1 MRHQPRK
8 THWRVALH
16 PPSTTLPSG
25 AWSPLARVR
34 PDARRRPRRR
44 VATGLERTRL
54 RRPRQSRSGANGR
67 RPPGPTPATGAA
79 PAQRGAAPARTF
91 TDASPTRTSQPH
103 LAAAA
108 PTRRGAAEHLP
119 APRGPTTRTAAP
131 RTGRVRPA
139 RPGPARGAAS
149 AGPGRIGPPVAQPGH
164 GSSPHAGPR
173 ASYQVAV
180 SQTAAPS
187 GSPLRLRRK
196 GDPEPSGCP
205 AGPRAS
211 VSYRDPRKVSRC
223 GLLVPSF
230 RWAAPGSGAERS
242 GTPPVARPSRWVEPH
257 VSLQLPVSPCCG
269 PLVPQLRAGRSWL
282 WRGAIRNPT
291 GCPVESA
298 SRAARQPSVPAPS
311 RSVSAAPS
319 PAASAP
325 KRQLVTPPQPRP
337 AQVLSGR
344 RTLIRALGAS
354 GGTRQRRPSAV
365 VSAR

>member
-149 AGPGRIGPPVAQPGH
+149 AGPGQAGPASLRTILYLQRDSNTSLHTHHASPAA
-164 GSSPHAGPR
+164 SSPPGP
-173 ASYQVAV
+173 
-180 SQTAAPS
+180 
-187 GSPLRLRRK
+187 
-196 GDPEPSGCP
+196 
-205 AGPRAS
+205 
-211 VSYRDPRKVSRC
+211 
-223 GLLVPSF
+223 
-230 RWAAPGSGAERS
+230 GA
-242 GTPPVARPSRWVEPH
+242 T
-257 VSLQLPVSPCCG
+257 
-269 PLVPQLRAGRSWL
+269 
-282 WRGAIRNPT
+282 AIRNPT
-291 GCPVESA
+291 GCPAGSWFVPARWAPRQLSGRGQSDRGPERVAPPAQAQRRSGTLRLP
-298 SRAARQPSVPAPS
+298 SRAAGIRLVPG
-311 RSVSAAPS
+311 
-319 PAASAP
+319 
-325 KRQLVTPPQPRP
+325 P
-337 AQVLSGR
+337 AQGLSL
-344 RTLIRALGAS
+344 RTA
-354 GGTRQRRPSAV
+354 RPQL
-365 VSAR
+365 

>member
-79 PAQRGAAPARTF
+79 PAQRGAAPARTI
-91 TDASPTRTSQPH
+91 TDASPTRTPQPH

-149 AGPGRIGPPVAQPGH
+149 AGSGQAGSASLRTILYLQRDSNTSLYTRHASPAASSPTPGPSPRWPTPGPWRNGDPEPHRLSSRVRVRPRTLGPAPAIRSRSVRPRPRAGRPSGSGAKAIRNPPVAQPGRWH
-164 GSSPHAGPR
+164 
-173 ASYQVAV
+173 
-180 SQTAAPS
+180 PS
-187 GSPLRLRRK
+187 R
-196 GDPEPSGCP
+196 
-205 AGPRAS
+205 
-211 VSYRDPRKVSRC
+211 
-223 GLLVPSF
+223 LVPGPAQGLSL
-230 RWAAPGSGAERS
+230 R
-242 GTPPVARPSRWVEPH
+242 TARP
-257 VSLQLPVSPCCG
+257 QL
-269 PLVPQLRAGRSWL
+269 
-282 WRGAIRNPT
+282 
-291 GCPVESA
+291 
-298 SRAARQPSVPAPS
+298 
-311 RSVSAAPS
+311 
-319 PAASAP
+319 
-325 KRQLVTPPQPRP
+325 
-337 AQVLSGR
+337 
-344 RTLIRALGAS
+344 
-354 GGTRQRRPSAV
+354 
-365 VSAR
+365 

>member
-149 AGPGRIGPPVAQPGH
+149 AGPGRIGPASLRTILYLQRDSNTSLHTHHASPAA
-164 GSSPHAGPR
+164 SSPPGPWR
-173 ASYQVAV
+173 N
-180 SQTAAPS
+180 
-187 GSPLRLRRK
+187 
-196 GDPEPSGCP
+196 GDPEPHRLPGRVGGSSRTS
-205 AGPRAS
+205 AF
-211 VSYRDPRKVSRC
+211 SY
-223 GLLVPSF
+223 
-230 RWAAPGSGAERS
+230 
-242 GTPPVARPSRWVEPH
+242 
-257 VSLQLPVSPCCG
+257 
-269 PLVPQLRAGRSWL
+269 
-282 WRGAIRNPT
+282 
-291 GCPVESA
+291 
-298 SRAARQPSVPAPS
+298 
-311 RSVSAAPS
+311 
-319 PAASAP
+319 
-325 KRQLVTPPQPRP
+325 QPRP
-337 AQVLSGR
+337 AADRSSPAPSGPLLALARCDPEPHRLPGRVGESSRASAFSPRTESIRERRAESSRLSSEASAY
-344 RTLIRALGAS
+344 RTSPASPRAGLERAQDPHLS
-354 GGTRQRRPSAV
+354 LRCKWRHAAAEAVSRRQRTMITSHPFG
-365 VSAR
+365 